1 MSLRAKTDYRF
12 PRQNEGDGR
21 IFTAHGS
28 CLAFIGRISFIMFG
42 DTVISSILPE
52 RARQSLLSGTP
63 CGEGRAPGPRG
74 RGPRALSAQ
83 FSMTKMLKKRWPF
96 GPLLVDINN
105 ELASYCG
112 VAPADSRSGTSMI
125 ALPAAPRQQAAQE
138 PADLQLQPSQRCAD
152 QVCEAPRG
160 ARGERDEAQ

>member
-1 MSLRAKTDYRF
+1 MTPARDTPPASID
-12 PRQNEGDGR
+12 
-21 IFTAHGS
+21 
-28 CLAFIGRISFIMFG
+28 RISFIMSRG
-42 DTVISSILPE
+42 TVIPRPS
-52 RARQSLLSGTP
+52 RAGSAKSPPGNTIR
-63 CGEGRAPGPRG
+63 RGPRPWSQG
-74 RGPRALSAQ
+74 RGPRTLSAQ

>member
-1 MSLRAKTDYRF
+1 
-12 PRQNEGDGR
+12 
-21 IFTAHGS
+21 
-28 CLAFIGRISFIMFG
+28 
-42 DTVISSILPE
+42 
-52 RARQSLLSGTP
+52 
-63 CGEGRAPGPRG
+63 
-74 RGPRALSAQ
+74 
-83 FSMTKMLKKRWPF
+83 MTKMLKKRWPF